1 LALYC
6 GAVPSAELP
15 PGDLQLVV
23 FAGEEIRRFD
33 LPASGKVSIGRGEGN
48 TVRIDDPSVSRNH
61 AVLHVGEN
69 LVIEDLGGANPTMI
83 RDRSGTG
90 GGPGETLNVRQ
101 ICGREARLAV
111 GDSMLFGTANV
122 IVRHAPTIELP
133 NLGATDASVV
143 VRDPAMRT
151 VHEQAARAARTD
163 LSVLILGETGAGK
176 EVLARAIHAHSP
188 RAKGPF
194 LGIDVSTL
202 NESTLESELFGHEK
216 GAFTGSIATRVG
228 LLESANGGTVFLDE
242 AASLSLDTQKKL
254 LRVLELREVLRV
266 GANRPRSIDV
276 RFVAATNRD
285 LEAESRA
292 GRFREDLYYR
302 LNGLTLVIPPL
313 RERPLE
319 IEPLARMFL
328 AAACKQ
334 VERTSVPALSTAA
347 LDLLRRHGWRGN
359 VRELRNAIERAAALC
374 VGDTILPEHLPPSL
388 LAAAAVAP
396 APIAA
401 QPPRPQPM
409 PQPTIDGPGRS
420 QPTLQGE
427 LRDLEKVRI
436 VEVLERHA
444 GNQSRAARELGIS
457 RGTLIARM
465 EEFGLPRPRRR
476 EGDPD
481 GG

>member
-1 LALYC
+1 
-6 GAVPSAELP
+6 
-15 PGDLQLVV
+15 VV
-23 FAGEEIRRFD
+23 YTGEEIRRFD
-33 LPASGKVSIGRGEGN
+33 LPPTGKVSIGRGEGN

-61 AVLHVGEN
+61 AVLHVGET
-69 LVIEDLGGANPTMI
+69 LAIEDLGGLNPTMI
-83 RDRSGTG
+83 RDRSGSG

-101 ICGREARLAV
+101 ICGRQANLAV
-111 GDSMLFGTANV
+111 GDSMLFGTASV
-122 IVRHAPTIELP
+122 IVRHAPTVELP
-133 NLGATDASVV
+133 DLGTTEAGVV
-143 VRDPAMRT
+143 VRDPAMRALY
-151 VHEQAARAARTD
+151 EQAARAARTH

-188 RAKGPF
+188 RASGPF

-216 GAFTGSIATRVG
+216 GAFTGSVATRTG

-242 AASLSLDTQKKL
+242 AANLSLDSQKKL

-266 GANRPRSIDV
+266 GANRPRPIDV

-334 VERTSVPALSTAA
+334 VERTPAPALSASA
-347 LDLLRRHGWRGN
+347 LDLLRRHSWRGN
-359 VRELRNAIERAAALC
+359 VRELRNAMERASALC

-396 APIAA
+396 APVA
-401 QPPRPQPM
+401 PPPVRPA
-409 PQPTIDGPGRS
+409 DGAGRADVA
-420 QPTLQGE
+420 LHGE
-427 LRDLEKVRI
+427 LRDLERARI
-436 VEVLERHA
+436 TDALDRHA

-465 EEFGLPRPRRR
+465 EEFGLPRPRKRD
-476 EGDPD
+476 GDPD